1 MMTKLLI
8 NGDTPIEVDLT
19 KFELKKGDRLVKIKG
34 KWYVEKMY
42 YDRYKLKANG
52 ELEFIGKFRSLE

>member
-1 MMTKLLI
+1 MMTKILL
-8 NGDTPIEVDLT
+8 NGEIPIELDL
-19 KFELKKGDRLVKIKG
+19 KEHELKKGDRIFCEKG

-52 ELEFIGKFRSLE
+52 ELEFIGRFRSLE